1 VLYGELKTSVICGM
15 VYEYFEMY
23 VVSDVWS
30 MSMLNYMWFL
40 LYGELKT
47 SVFVVYGFY

>member
-1 VLYGELKTSVICGM
+1 M

-23 VVSDVWS
+23 VVSVVWS